1 MAEKAQNKE
10 RALKIFLTLMAV
22 IAMLLAC
29 GVLVLKIIAKFSY
42 EDNTNIEFV
51 LFMIEYNSLLNRVTY
66 GGLSLVLLLIFLEL
80 REDITKGVGTLFVL
94 ALILVIIVI
103 TGNLVIDVNKAYG
116 WGARIELLK
125 ASERKVLQDIVFQN
139 NLPIGYIDDAPDE
152 LRICFDK
159 EFKGEICKILFDRLL
174 TKKKNKD
181 KEKETLQSLEERK
194 AEALTENYNRL
205 KQTN

>member
-1 MAEKAQNKE
+1 MTEKAQNKE
-10 RALKIFLTLMAV
+10 RVLKIFLTLMAV

-51 LFMIEYNSLLNRVTY
+51 LFMIEYDRLLNRIAY
-66 GGLSLVLLLIFLEL
+66 GGLSLVLLLIFFRL
-80 REDITKGVGTLFVL
+80 RENIIQGVDTLSTL
-94 ALILVIIVI
+94 ALMLVITVSA
-103 TGNLVIDVNKAYG
+103 GNVVIDANKAYG
-116 WGARIELLK
+116 WGARMELLK

-139 NLPIGYIDDAPDE
+139 NLIIKYLDDAPDE

-159 EFKGEICKILFDRLL
+159 EFKGEICKILFDRFLA
-174 TKKKNKD
+174 KEKNKD
-181 KEKETLQSLEERK
+181 KEKEALRSLEERK

>member
-1 MAEKAQNKE
+1 MTEKAQNKE

-94 ALILVIIVI
+94 ALILMIIVI
-103 TGNLVIDVNKAYG
+103 AGNFVIDVNKAYG

-174 TKKKNKD
+174 AEEKNKD
-181 KEKETLQSLEERK
+181 KEKEALQSLEERK

>member
-1 MAEKAQNKE
+1 MTEKAQNKE
-10 RALKIFLTLMAV
+10 RVLKIFLTLMAV

-66 GGLSLVLLLIFLEL
+66 GGLSLVLLLIFFEL

-103 TGNLVIDVNKAYG
+103 VGNFVIDLNKAYG
-116 WGARIELLK
+116 GGARIELLK

-181 KEKETLQSLEERK
+181 KEKEALQSLEERK

>member
-1 MAEKAQNKE
+1 M
-10 RALKIFLTLMAV
+10 LKIFLTLMAV

-66 GGLSLVLLLIFLEL
+66 GGLSLVLLLIFFEL

-103 TGNLVIDVNKAYG
+103 VGNFVIDLNKAYG
-116 WGARIELLK
+116 GGARIELLK

-181 KEKETLQSLEERK
+181 KEKEALQSLEERK

>member
-1 MAEKAQNKE
+1 MTEKAQNKE

>member
-1 MAEKAQNKE
+1 MTEKAQNKE

-103 TGNLVIDVNKAYG
+103 AGNFVIDVNKAYG

-181 KEKETLQSLEERK
+181 KEKEALQSLEERK

-205 KQTN
+205 VK

>member
-1 MAEKAQNKE
+1 MTEKAQNKE

-103 TGNLVIDVNKAYG
+103 TGNLVIDANKAYG

-181 KEKETLQSLEERK
+181 KEKEALQSLEERK

>member
-1 MAEKAQNKE
+1 MTEKAQNKE

-80 REDITKGVGTLFVL
+80 REDITKGVGTLFAL

-181 KEKETLQSLEERK
+181 KEKEALQSLEERK